1 MRKSKAKNLH
11 AGKTLGQAGVTPRLT
26 AFSRPK
32 FCGVTPACHAGSVT
46 MFCPRAYRDV
56 FNRVCG
62 EETISTEERREFRWQ
77 Y

>member
-1 MRKSKAKNLH
+1 
-11 AGKTLGQAGVTPRLT
+11 
-26 AFSRPK
+26 
-32 FCGVTPACHAGSVT
+32 VT